1 VKRLQPTPRRVVLGV
16 ATLVI
21 VAYVL
26 YLPMYY
32 PEFRTAQFTSAIT
45 IAIAVLGLGLLT
57 GFNGQISVGH
67 GAFFG
72 TGAYTTAILTADHGW
87 NHLAT
92 IPVAMLI
99 CFVVGVLCG
108 IPALRISGVYLALV
122 TLALATLFPLII
134 QKYSDITGGSGGI
147 RVPHFDPPAWA
158 ADTFTEDQYAYYL
171 ILTFAVVT
179 FVLVRNLIRSRVGR
193 AIIAIRDGEI
203 AAEVLGVNLA
213 LYKVV
218 TFGISAMIAGLGGAL
233 YVTNTAVLTR
243 VDPGQYTISRSIE
256 FLAALVIGGAAS
268 ILGPVLGALFV
279 VFVPE
284 WSSDVNA
291 ELSRV
296 IFGGVLIVLM
306 LVLPSGF
313 VGGLRRLEAWMLRVT
328 KRDAQWRR
336 RTSATD
342 GEEPPPTVGTGI
354 EARGAP

>member
-1 VKRLQPTPRRVVLGV
+1 
-16 ATLVI
+16 
-21 VAYVL
+21 
-26 YLPMYY
+26 
-32 PEFRTAQFTSAIT
+32 
-45 IAIAVLGLGLLT
+45 
-57 GFNGQISVGH
+57 
-67 GAFFG
+67 
-72 TGAYTTAILTADHGW
+72 
-87 NHLAT
+87 
-92 IPVAMLI
+92 
-99 CFVVGVLCG
+99 
-108 IPALRISGVYLALV
+108 
-122 TLALATLFPLII
+122 
-134 QKYSDITGGSGGI
+134 
-147 RVPHFDPPAWA
+147 
-158 ADTFTEDQYAYYL
+158 
-171 ILTFAVVT
+171 
-179 FVLVRNLIRSRVGR
+179 
-193 AIIAIRDGEI
+193 
-203 AAEVLGVNLA
+203 
-213 LYKVV
+213 
-218 TFGISAMIAGLGGAL
+218 MIAGLGGAL